1 MASPQS
7 SEHALSRMK
16 ATMYDFDYSNAAV
29 DVAWVDM
36 QHYRSFTAIAFL
48 SVPATGAIG
57 AFSLLANAQS
67 NGGGTDVT
75 VKTHALGSSPDAVG
89 DYVVL
94 SCTAE
99 EIAQEAA
106 DAGVTGARYVSASLA
121 LSNAG
126 AEAVVTYILCEPRF
140 ASTELTADYIS

>member
-1 MASPQS
+1 
-7 SEHALSRMK
+7 MK
-16 ATMYDFDYSNAAV
+16 VTMYDFDYSNAAV

-36 QHYRSFTAIAFL
+36 QNYKTFTAVVFR
-48 SVPATGAIG
+48 SVGTGSIT

-75 VKTHALGSSPDAVG
+75 IKTHAIGSAPDAVG
-89 DYVVL
+89 DYIVL

-106 DAGVTGARYVSASLA
+106 DAGVTGARYVSASLTLVTA
-121 LSNAG
+121 TD
-126 AEAVVTYILCEPRF
+126 EAVVTYILCEPRF
-140 ASTELTADYIS
+140 ASTGLTADYIS